1 MYQKLL
7 FEIDLQVVLR
17 DWLRADL
24 EQGLAHSGFPC
35 FTLPLMLGL
44 LGVLKFCFLK
54 HSCVATVTAS

>member
-24 EQGLAHSGFPC
+24 EQGLDHSGFPC

-44 LGVLKFCFLK
+44 LGV
-54 HSCVATVTAS
+54 